1 MTTIKKMQTALNY
14 INKCSRSALQ
24 CVEVN
29 GNSLYTNDL
38 ETMVTV
44 FSSFGLHD
52 GLYPLKTLDKE
63 LLNDQDEMMRTTT
76 GLFSERVTVPV
87 SNLKNAVAC
96 TSKDVTRLHLNGLH
110 LKGSDMVATDGY
122 VLRVQELNDTLNE
135 SYTLPSTSLNVLLKL
150 CKLYDVATVTI
161 ELNENFASV
170 LTDYFR
176 VEMRLIQRDYVRY
189 ENVIPRKFEHTLK
202 IDNISVTE
210 LRKRKKFTDKIT
222 RTAVIKIS
230 DGDVWLVTG
239 DRIILIGETDVLQKY
254 ELGININYLINA
266 LEGKRSFEIKYNNDM
281 SPMLVNE
288 TIIMPVRL

>member
-1 MTTIKKMQTALNY
+1 
-14 INKCSRSALQ
+14 
-24 CVEVN
+24 
-29 GNSLYTNDL
+29 
-38 ETMVTV
+38 
-44 FSSFGLHD
+44 
-52 GLYPLKTLDKE
+52 
-63 LLNDQDEMMRTTT
+63 
-76 GLFSERVTVPV
+76 
-87 SNLKNAVAC
+87 
-96 TSKDVTRLHLNGLH
+96 
-110 LKGSDMVATDGY
+110 MVATDGY